1 MKFGSQPSSRTDREN
16 VSWEIGLTDNGLDFR
31 GRELGTGQNLRSVLE
46 LSQRGIQKAPPS
58 EDQG

>member
-1 MKFGSQPSSRTDREN
+1 MKFGSQTVAQTAEN